1 MSRLKQ
7 LERLFSPTTVPKLID
22 SPQTIFWLVLTL
34 AVPLYFGFGAL
45 YYAFSAEYIVQ
56 DDARHH
62 VVWMQQ
68 FVDPQLFPNDLISD
82 YFQSVAPNGF
92 KLLYRLIAQVG
103 IEPVVLAKVLP
114 IILGLITSVYFFGVG
129 LQIFPIPAGVF
140 LSTLL
145 LNQMFWIRDDVSSA
159 TPRAFLYP
167 LFAAFLY
174 YLLKRSLF
182 PCIVAIALQ
191 GLFYPQLMLVEI
203 GILTLRLFD
212 WRGARPRFSKARID
226 YILWIAGLT
235 VALCVLLPYALASSK
250 YDPVVTVAQMK
261 AMPEFAFRG
270 RSEYFGVNPVYF
282 LLNGDSGIRIPLYP
296 PIILI
301 GFLLPFLLKIK
312 LPLAKFV
319 TKEIRI
325 LPQAIL
331 ASFGLFF
338 LAHILLLKLHFPNRY
353 TYHSFRFVI
362 AMAAG
367 ITLTLLLDAGVRW
380 LRQRWQ
386 TKTPLNMKEKLML
399 GLASLVC
406 VASLIIPANSGV
418 FLDGQLWIRGE
429 VPQLYKFFSQQ
440 PKDILIASL
449 AGEANNLPAFSQR
462 SILVGREFA
471 LPFHTSYYNQIRQR
485 AIDLLTAHYT
495 LKVTELQ
502 SFIQKYGID
511 FFVLEQDAFQF
522 GYVGG
527 NKWMLQ
533 FEPIASEVISRL
545 LHKETPALAKLSEQ
559 CTVLKVKN
567 FVVVDANCITKMQPE

>member
-45 YYAFSAEYIVQ
+45 YYAFSAEYVVQ

-62 VVWMQQ
+62 VVWLQQ

-203 GILTLRLFD
+203 GILT
-212 WRGARPRFSKARID
+212 
-226 YILWIAGLT
+226 
-235 VALCVLLPYALASSK
+235 
-250 YDPVVTVAQMK
+250 
-261 AMPEFAFRG
+261 
-270 RSEYFGVNPVYF
+270 
-282 LLNGDSGIRIPLYP
+282 IR
-296 PIILI
+296 
-301 GFLLPFLLKIK
+301 
-312 LPLAKFV
+312 
-319 TKEIRI
+319 
-325 LPQAIL
+325 
-331 ASFGLFF
+331 
-338 LAHILLLKLHFPNRY
+338 
-353 TYHSFRFVI
+353 
-362 AMAAG
+362 
-367 ITLTLLLDAGVRW
+367 
-380 LRQRWQ
+380 
-386 TKTPLNMKEKLML
+386 
-399 GLASLVC
+399 
-406 VASLIIPANSGV
+406 
-418 FLDGQLWIRGE
+418 
-429 VPQLYKFFSQQ
+429 
-440 PKDILIASL
+440 
-449 AGEANNLPAFSQR
+449 
-462 SILVGREFA
+462 
-471 LPFHTSYYNQIRQR
+471 
-485 AIDLLTAHYT
+485 
-495 LKVTELQ
+495 
-502 SFIQKYGID
+502 
-511 FFVLEQDAFQF
+511 
-522 GYVGG
+522 
-527 NKWMLQ
+527 
-533 FEPIASEVISRL
+533 
-545 LHKETPALAKLSEQ
+545 
-559 CTVLKVKN
+559 
-567 FVVVDANCITKMQPE
+567 